1 MRQLWISAAILLG
14 MLLLL
19 AWNAWY
25 FTGFTET
32 LAEDVAQATAAAKA
46 EDWSRAAA
54 LSAKARKNWQDHTG
68 YLQMVQC
75 HGDIIEVAVLL
86 EESAEYLACQDLG
99 EYAAENARILGAI
112 ERLRGLERIS
122 AGTLF

>member
-1 MRQLWISAAILLG
+1 MRQLWISTAILLG

-32 LAEDVAQATAAAKA
+32 LTENITQATAAAKGEDWTRA
-46 EDWSRAAA
+46 ED
-54 LSAKARKNWQDHTG
+54 LSAQARQTWQDHKG
-68 YLQMVQC
+68 YLQLVQC
-75 HGDIIEVAVLL
+75 HGDIIEIAVLL
-86 EESAEYLACQDLG
+86 EESSEYLACRDLG
-99 EYAAENARILGAI
+99 EYAAENARILGAV
-112 ERLRGLERIS
+112 ERLQGLERLS